1 MIDRVD
7 GVIEAVGEDHILLR
21 TGPLVLRL
29 LAPAYFLRKVRSGQ
43 GLEAPVYLHL
53 QMEGNRV
60 VPLLVAFPS
69 QEDRG
74 FFERFISV
82 SGVGV
87 RGAVKALARPAS
99 EIAATIARGDVKAL
113 TVLPGIGRARAK
125 TIVAKLQDSLAK
137 EYPFAAGA
145 AGGEATA
152 AAEAASV
159 LRQLGLDSSTASDLA
174 RRACEELGP
183 EAESGELVKLAMRL
197 RGT

>member
-7 GVIEAVGEDHILLR
+7 GTIEGVGDDHILLR
-21 TGPLVLRL
+21 MGPMVLRL
-29 LAPAYFLRKVRSGQ
+29 LAPAYFLRRVRSGQ

-60 VPLLVAFPS
+60 VPLLVAFPNL
-69 QEDRG
+69 EDRS

-87 RGAVKALARPAS
+87 KGAVRALARPAS
-99 EIAATIARGDVKAL
+99 EIAATIARGDVKGL

-137 EYPFAAGA
+137 EYPFAASA
-145 AGGEATA
+145 SDEERSAV
-152 AAEAASV
+152 AEAASV
-159 LRQLGLDSSTASDLA
+159 LRQLGIDSSTASDLA
-174 RRACEELGP
+174 SRAFAELGT
-183 EAESGELVKLAMRL
+183 EAESSELVRFAMRL
-197 RGT
+197 RGS